1 MLNRNKIKILGLLL
15 FLVIA
20 CSCKKEKVP
29 VPDEPEVQEWE
40 KFVGSYK
47 VFDTL
52 GIYLFDASISHFSGI
67 NQYGVMVD
75 SIRIKNFADTLD
87 LKFQFIEDT
96 YNKAIM
102 NIGFSQP
109 AYDKLNNPWNI
120 TTNMQDTLTLILE
133 NNLVN
138 DTMILYFRMTNIT
151 YYDNISTFYYWCDCK
166 HVYVKQK

>member
-29 VPDEPEVQEWE
+29 ITEKPEEKPWE
-40 KFVGSYK
+40 KFVGNYK
-47 VFDTL
+47 VYDTL
-52 GIYLFDASISHFSGI
+52 GVYLFDATISHFAFTKPSGVI
-67 NQYGVMVD
+67 VD
-75 SIRIKNFADTLD
+75 SLIINNFADSFN
-87 LKFQFIEDT
+87 LKIRFKL
-96 YNKAIM
+96 NKIPSFFD
-102 NIGFSQP
+102 IGFSQP
-109 AYDKLNNPWNI
+109 ALDYLNNPWNV
-120 TTNMQDTLTLILE
+120 TTYLDDSLTPILE

>member
-1 MLNRNKIKILGLLL
+1 MKRSAFLIALLTILC
-15 FLVIA
+15 F
-20 CSCKKEKVP
+20 SCKKEKVP
-29 VPDEPEVQEWE
+29 VPDEQKEKQWE

-47 VFDTL
+47 VYDTF
-52 GIYLFDASISHFSGI
+52 GVYLFDASISHFSKI
-67 NQYGVMVD
+67 NQYGGLVD
-75 SIRIKNFADTLD
+75 SIITKNFADIMD
-87 LKFQFIEDT
+87 LKFQFSYFKIQTIFD
-96 YNKAIM
+96 
-102 NIGFSQP
+102 IGFSQP

-120 TTNMQDTLTLILE
+120 TTNMQDTLTPILE